1 MKRYIRSSEDDM
13 DYGYGF
19 DSNGEPIDESTVD
32 ELYRV
37 ANDEVL
43 PDTELAEFGTCDISD
58 DSFEYFASG
67 TAWGAY
73 LKYTIMF
80 ELDPVEFADRAYEF
94 SNGNDIPALF
104 LDLRNPENEV
114 TTRFDI
120 VVNGS
125 NFDVELVEVNITEK
139 GSDASD
145 TIYDSFD
152 KLFSKRKIENFVARI
167 AEDAV
172 NKIHATL
179 SNI

>member
-1 MKRYIRSSEDDM
+1 MKRYIRASEDE

-19 DSNGEPIDESTVD
+19 DSTGDPIDESTVD
-32 ELYRV
+32 ELYRI

-43 PDTELAEFGTCDISD
+43 PDTELAEFGICDISD

-73 LKYTIMF
+73 LKYTILF
-80 ELDPVEFADRAYEF
+80 ELNPVQFASRAYEF
-94 SNGNDIPALF
+94 SNGNDVRALF

-120 VVNGS
+120 TVNGS
-125 NFDVELVEVNITEK
+125 NFDVELVDVDITEN
-139 GSDASD
+139 GSDASQ
-145 TIYDSFD
+145 TFYDNFD
-152 KLFSKRKIENFVARI
+152 KLFSKRKIENFVAGI

-172 NKIHATL
+172 TKIQSIL